1 VGALTDYLHLSNSLS
16 GIVLHPNNEELRT
29 IIFSLLQ
36 LMGTILHAQLT
47 RVYLLVQFLLITI
60 KESGNLGLHPNA
72 NSFYG
77 WWRKRD
83 VGLLTDWREEA

>member
-1 VGALTDYLHLSNSLS
+1 
-16 GIVLHPNNEELRT
+16 
-29 IIFSLLQ
+29 
-36 LMGTILHAQLT
+36 MGTILHAQLI

-60 KESGNLGLHPNA
+60 KESGNFGLHPNA
-72 NSFYG
+72 NYFYG